1 MRKWILTMM
10 AALLMTAMCG
20 NALAS
25 GVTLRVFTPFAD
37 ADFAAQAYMDAVTA
51 WENETGNLVEDYSGT
66 QDEMWLDQLMTMLDS
81 DEADVVVVPVGMP
94 VDGKQVVTAQ
104 ELAGA
109 LDEGVGRVFTSMK
122 ESDGSTL
129 LVPVRL
135 NWEALYVN
143 EDVLTANGLAVPATY
158 EQLLAVCAALA
169 QKGVV
174 PISNALG
181 EWAEIALDCAAL
193 AGAEQAQY
201 GMRSSLE
208 GAAEVMSALAA
219 VGAFGQDAWSVSD
232 ADAEQRF
239 LNGDAAMRFDGD
251 WLAGS
256 VPQARQDSVSV
267 MTLPAKDG
275 QVRTAVVG
283 TPCFGVT
290 LTRACWED
298 DARCEAALSLVN
310 SLLSGETAMKLT
322 TSAGGRL
329 GESIAALTGSAED
342 CTGVLYDL
350 NPDTYDAWLEQVSTA
365 LMGIQ

>member
-10 AALLMTAMCG
+10 AALLMTAVCG
-20 NALAS
+20 SALAS

-109 LDEGVGRVFTSMK
+109 LDEGVGRLFTSMK

-158 EQLLAVCAALA
+158 EQLLAVTTVENPTDTRILTISVTNPDPTLA
-169 QKGVV
+169 KQIVDQYAQVSRKRIAELMDINEPGIIEEGHVAEKKTS
-174 PISNALG
+174 PTTTKNAL
-181 EWAEIALDCAAL
+181 IAGIL
-193 AGAEQAQY
+193 GIF
-201 GMRSSLE
+201 
-208 GAAEVMSALAA
+208 LAA
-219 VGAFGQDAWSVSD
+219 AIVIVRYLMDDTIKSSEDVERYLGLNTLGILPIEENALKE
-232 ADAEQRF
+232 EQREQ
-239 LNGDAAMRFDGD
+239 M
-251 WLAGS
+251 
-256 VPQARQDSVSV
+256 ARQA
-267 MTLPAKDG
+267 AKKKEEKS
-275 QVRTAVVG
+275 Q
-283 TPCFGVT
+283 
-290 LTRACWED
+290 
-298 DARCEAALSLVN
+298 
-310 SLLSGETAMKLT
+310 
-322 TSAGGRL
+322 GR
-329 GESIAALTGSAED
+329 
-342 CTGVLYDL
+342 
-350 NPDTYDAWLEQVSTA
+350 
-365 LMGIQ
+365 